1 MPPSDERLQ
10 RWYPTTA
17 QLKDPSAL
25 ERAFRQV
32 LKQHYDLQDAHAA
45 LLKQVNAPTEKP
57 TGPPPGSGPTDTMLC
72 GLRVEPVDSR
82 TLANGATLKWVA
94 ADGRFKFS

>member
-1 MPPSDERLQ
+1 MPRSEIRQ
-10 RWYPTTA
+10 RWYPTTQ

-25 ERAFRQV
+25 ERSFRQ
-32 LKQHYDLQDAHAA
+32 LLDQHYALQDEHNA
-45 LLKQVNAPTEKP
+45 LLARVNTHVEKP
-57 TGPPPGSGPTDTMLC
+57 TGPPPGSGPTDTMLL

>member
-1 MPPSDERLQ
+1 MRQSKELQ
-10 RWYPTTA
+10 RWYPSPQ
-17 QLKDPSAL
+17 QLKEPGGL

-32 LKQHYDLQDAHAA
+32 LAQHYDLQDQHAA
-45 LLKQVNAPTEKP
+45 LLAKVNAPASKP

-72 GLRVEPVDSR
+72 GLRVAPVDSR
-82 TLANGATLKWVA
+82 ALANGATLKWVA